1 MSSSAR
7 YLKLALQIS
16 ATLALSVAAMGSG
29 CPGTGSSANFDNPA
43 LVAVVPTVIEKQW
56 QAPMFIDL
64 AVIDETSS
72 ALDLDQ
78 NMRLT
83 ANENFLP
90 PVLFYD
96 KPHDYFAVFNRFNPD
111 ALHVNVFATQQP
123 DFSSSG
129 WVQGY
134 QSFTQLDD
142 NKSTFGGRYL
152 YSVDSGYNSMVVFT
166 ENSTLGFVPM
176 ATRHIYG
183 NGGWS
188 TPAIISDTS
197 LTSGASY
204 FTVAM
209 GTDSHDNT
217 VVVWEQPNA
226 SSVHQAYFNEYRSS
240 TGWRFRSGIPFATW
254 NDPADTLVADNGMS
268 LGFDKYGNGY
278 AAYITGAAPSYT
290 LRVARWRGDTL
301 PNFSAT
307 TGPFSDIAS
316 IDVNFNCNANGLY
329 CGNPKIWV
337 RPDGGASVFYTN
349 FAFNG
354 GGHLSLTETG
364 PNSTSAAGI
373 FTVPRRFDLLMGDQ
387 RVNFNSASPTTSNP
401 RGAVLSHR
409 GYQGAVGYMKS
420 DGTNIRFF
428 VAQYVNGTWIALGPA
443 DFGGAGRD
451 VYDAALAINSAGQIA
466 VVYEANSPTDGDT
479 HIYGNF
485 WDGTIWVGVTQL
497 DTFVNIV
504 ALGTTVALSGE
515 TGAEMLPVV
524 QVGDDG
530 TAMAL
535 FTRRDTLGKRRQIAI
550 TYQ

>member
-1 MSSSAR
+1 M
-7 YLKLALQIS
+7 LQIS
-16 ATLALSVAAMGSG
+16 ATLAVSVAGMGSG
-29 CPGTGSSANFDNPA
+29 CPGTGSSATFDNPA

-78 NMRLT
+78 NMRL
-83 ANENFLP
+83 AGSENFLP

-96 KPHDYFAVFNRFNPD
+96 YPKKYFAIFNRMNSD
-111 ALHVNVFATQQP
+111 VAQHVNVFATQQP

-129 WVQGY
+129 WVQGF

-152 YSVDSGYNSMVVFT
+152 ASVDSNYNSMVVFT
-166 ENSTLGFVPM
+166 ENTAIGVAPK

-188 TPAIISDTS
+188 TPTIISDTS
-197 LTSGASY
+197 LTGGASY
-204 FTVAM
+204 FTVAED
-209 GTDSHDNT
+209 TDWNNDT
-217 VVVWEQPNA
+217 VVVWEQPTA
-226 SSVHQAYFNEYRSS
+226 LAAQQAYFNEYRAS
-240 TGWRFRSGIPFATW
+240 TGWRFHSGIPFATW
-254 NDPADTLVADNGMS
+254 NDPADTVVADNGMA

-278 AAYITGAAPSYT
+278 GAYISGTNPSYT
-290 LRVARWRGDTL
+290 LRIARWRGDTL

-307 TGPFSDIAS
+307 TGPSSDIAS
-316 IDVNFNCNANGLY
+316 VDVNFNCAANGLY

-337 RPDGGASVFYTN
+337 RPDGSASVFYTN

-364 PNSTSAAGI
+364 PNSSSAAGI
-373 FTVPRRFDLLMGDQ
+373 FTLPKRFDLLMGSQ
-387 RVNFNSASPTTSNP
+387 SANFNSASPTTSNP
-401 RGAVLSHR
+401 RGAVLSHK
-409 GYQGAVGYMKS
+409 GYQGAVGYMKT
-420 DGTNIRFF
+420 DGINVRFF
-428 VAQYVNGTWIALGPA
+428 VAEYVSGAWTPLGAA

-451 VYDAALAINSAGQIA
+451 VYDASLAINSTGQVA
-466 VVYEANSPTDGDT
+466 VVYEANSPTDGET

-485 WDGTIWVGVTQL
+485 WDGTQWLGVTQL
-497 DTFVNIV
+497 DTFINIV
-504 ALGTTVALSGE
+504 ALGTTVALSAE
-515 TGAEMLPVV
+515 TGSEMLPVV
-524 QVGDDG
+524 SVADDG
-530 TAMAL
+530 SAMAL